1 MDGVD
6 FKYEA
11 RNSLQC
17 HDVASL
23 LRLDLF
29 IIDILFIYLF
39 NIRNGKP
46 MSHLPQLSNF
56 MTVTPFL
63 SGIFKFGN

>member
-6 FKYEA
+6 FKYED

-29 IIDILFIYLF
+29 IIGILFIYLF
-39 NIRNGKP
+39 NQNGKP
-46 MSHLPQLSNF
+46 MPHLH
-56 MTVTPFL
+56 
-63 SGIFKFGN
+63 